1 MGVGG
6 RRGGGGDGGEVK
18 TRVGIE
24 ELLDFRRKGV
34 SSVVSTQSVHAYQR
48 MRGRPLLVASG
59 MCGACIGKTRLAA
72 A

>member
-6 RRGGGGDGGEVK
+6 GRGGGGGGGEVK

-34 SSVVSTQSVHAYQR
+34 SSVHAVRHAYQR
-48 MRGRPLLVASG
+48 MRGRPLPVASG